1 MARAL
6 SKFLPVERYVLD
18 VLMRDL
24 IGHDKKAS
32 AFVVYLFLWS
42 RTFGRREKSA
52 RVSLQQLAH
61 GTGLS
66 KRGAQ
71 TAVKSLASRGLIA
84 IQRESATSIPEYLV
98 QRPWA

>member
-1 MARAL
+1 MPPRA
-6 SKFLPVERYVLD
+6 KTVAVDRYVVE

-24 IGHDKKAS
+24 IGHDRTAS

-42 RTFGRREKSA
+42 RTLGGRAASA

-71 TAVKSLASRGLIA
+71 TAVKSLVARGLLA
-84 IQRESATSIPEYLV
+84 IERDTPTAVPEYFV
-98 QRPWA
+98 KKTWA